1 MEVLGMHLRAAMALA
16 LGLAIAPIQAQAQEA
31 ETLRRELEEL
41 RRQLETTQQ
50 QYRQAIEALT
60 QRLQR
65 LESRPQV
72 AAAPAAGG
80 GGPAIPLPSLM
91 DLARPREPFS
101 LYAQTTSGQVG
112 TASASPRG
120 RFLFD
125 MGIAGDFVA
134 NFTSSRVER
143 DKVGTFTGRENRVI
157 PREIEL
163 ALFGQVDP
171 YARATVRLEAAEE
184 FEDGERALEFG
195 LAEAYLEL
203 TSLPFGLGVKG
214 GFERLRF
221 GFLNEYH
228 LHDRPQ
234 ADSPAVLTR
243 FFGEEGLRENGVEVS
258 WVAPLPMYLEAIL
271 GVFNGDNEDAFGD
284 GSLRDPLL
292 SARLRTFLE
301 LGDWGAVQLGG
312 SGLYGRTTDGA
323 RASYLGLDA
332 KYKYTPA
339 GWSHALVTI
348 GGELLFAHRKNAVG
362 GEEDSEVVEALGR
375 RLRQE
380 AGEVL
385 FEKRDAY
392 GYYVWVDVQPWK
404 QWLFGLRYDWT
415 ELPDG
420 PGREWALEPYIAWM
434 PSEFLRFR
442 LGYKYT
448 NRSDFRSG
456 SDTLNE
462 LFLQATFIL
471 GAHPAHPF

>member
-1 MEVLGMHLRAAMALA
+1 MRVRVLLTLA
-16 LGLAIAPIQAQAQEA
+16 LGLAIAPIPAQAQEA
-31 ETLRRELEEL
+31 EALRREIEQL

-50 QYRQAIEALT
+50 QYQQAIEALT

-65 LESRPQV
+65 LEAHPQT
-72 AAAPAAGG
+72 AAAPPAGQG
-80 GGPAIPLPSLM
+80 SGPITIPSFYE
-91 DLARPREPFS
+91 LARPREPFS
-101 LYAQTTSGQVG
+101 LYAQTTPGLPGAPS
-112 TASASPRG
+112 TAPRG

-125 MGIAGDFVA
+125 IGIAGDFVA

-143 DKVGTFTGRENRVI
+143 DQAGTFAGRENRVI

-163 ALFGQVDP
+163 SFFGQVDP
-171 YARATVRLEAAEE
+171 YARATVILEAAEE
-184 FEDGERALEFG
+184 FEDGARALEFG

-203 TSLPFGLGVKG
+203 TSLPYGFGAKG
-214 GFERLRF
+214 GRERLRF
-221 GFLNEYH
+221 GLLNELH

-234 ADSPAVLTR
+234 TDSPDVLTV
-243 FFGEEGLRENGVEVS
+243 FFGEEGLTEDGLEVS
-258 WVAPLPMYLEAIL
+258 WVAPLPVYLQAIL
-271 GVFNGDNEDAFGD
+271 GVFNGDNEVAFGY

-292 SARLRTFLE
+292 SARLRTFFE
-301 LGDWGAVQLGG
+301 LGSAGAVQLGA
-312 SGLYGRTTDGA
+312 SGLYGRTVDGP
-323 RASYLGLDA
+323 RASYLGVDA

-339 GWSHALVTI
+339 GRSHALVTV
-348 GGELLFAHRKNAVG
+348 GGELIFAHRKVAVG
-362 GEEDSEVVEALGR
+362 GEEGGETTEALVR
-375 RLRQE
+375 RLPQE
-380 AGEVL
+380 PGEAV
-385 FEKRDAY
+385 FETRDVY

-420 PGREWALEPYIAWM
+420 PGREWALEPYLAWM

-448 NRSDFRSG
+448 NRSDFG
-456 SDTLNE
+456 VGPDTLSE

>member
-1 MEVLGMHLRAAMALA
+1 MRVFVVVCLA
-16 LGLAIAPIQAQAQEA
+16 LGVGFAASPALAQEA
-31 ETLRRELEEL
+31 EVLRRELE
-41 RRQLETTQQ
+41 QLKQQLQTTQQ
-50 QYRQAIEALT
+50 QYQQAIEALT

-65 LESRPQV
+65 LEARPQV
-72 AAAPAAGG
+72 AAAPASNQS
-80 GGPAIPLPSLM
+80 GGPITLPSLY

-101 LYAQTTSGQVG
+101 LYAQTTPGQPG
-112 TASASPRG
+112 AAAPRG

-143 DKVGTFTGRENRVI
+143 DQVGTFAGRENRVI

-163 ALFGQVDP
+163 SFFGQVDP
-171 YARATVRLEAAEE
+171 YARATVILEAAEE

-203 TSLPFGLGVKG
+203 TSLPFGVGAKG
-214 GFERLRF
+214 GRERLRF
-221 GFLNEYH
+221 GLLNEYH

-234 ADSPAVLTR
+234 TDSPAVLTR
-243 FFGEEGLRENGVEVS
+243 FFGEEGLTEDGLEVS
-258 WVAPLPMYLEAIL
+258 WVAPLPVYLQAIV
-271 GVFNGDNEDAFGD
+271 GAFNGDNEEAFGY

-292 SARLRTFLE
+292 SARLRTFFE
-301 LGDWGAVQLGG
+301 LGVAGAVQLGA

-323 RASYLGLDA
+323 RASYLGVDA

-339 GWSHALVTI
+339 GWAHALLTV
-348 GGELLFAHRKNAVG
+348 GGEVLFAHRKVSVG
-362 GEEDSEVVEALGR
+362 GEEGGEVVEPLGR

-380 AGEVL
+380 PGEAT
-385 FEKRDAY
+385 FEERDAY
-392 GYYVWVDVQPWK
+392 GYYVWLDVQPWK
-404 QWLFGLRYDWT
+404 QWLVGLRYDWT

-420 PGREWALEPYIAWM
+420 PGREWALEPYLAWM

-448 NRSDFRSG
+448 DRQDFGAGPS
-456 SDTLNE
+456 TLSE

>member
-1 MEVLGMHLRAAMALA
+1 MGVRVIVTLA
-16 LGLAIAPIQAQAQEA
+16 LGLAMTPIPAGAQDAEA
-31 ETLRRELEEL
+31 LRREIEQL

-50 QYRQAIEALT
+50 QYQQAIEALS

-65 LESRPQV
+65 LEVRPQV
-72 AAAPAAGG
+72 AATSPTGESS
-80 GGPAIPLPSLM
+80 GPITIPSLYE
-91 DLARPREPFS
+91 LARPREPFS
-101 LYAQTTSGQVG
+101 LYAQTTPGQPD
-112 TASASPRG
+112 TPAAAPPRG

-125 MGIAGDFVA
+125 IGVAGDFVA

-143 DKVGTFTGRENRVI
+143 DQVGTFTGRENRVF

-171 YARATVRLEAAEE
+171 YARATVILEAAEE
-184 FEDGERALEFG
+184 FEEGQRALEFG

-203 TSLPFGLGVKG
+203 TSLPFGFGAKG
-214 GFERLRF
+214 GRERLRF
-221 GFLNEYH
+221 GLLNELH

-234 ADSPAVLTR
+234 VDSPDVLTV
-243 FFGEEGLRENGVEVS
+243 FFGEEGLTEDGLEVS
-258 WVAPLPMYLEAIL
+258 WVAPLPVYLQAIL
-271 GVFNGDNEDAFGD
+271 GVFNGDNEVAFGY
-284 GSLRDPLL
+284 GSLRDPLW
-292 SARLRTFLE
+292 SARLRTFVE
-301 LGDWGAVQLGG
+301 LCSWGAVQLGA
-312 SGLYGRTTDGA
+312 SGLYGRTADGP
-323 RASYLGLDA
+323 RASYIGVDA

-339 GWSHALVTI
+339 GLSHALVTV
-348 GGELLFAHRKNAVG
+348 GGELIFSHRKLAVG
-362 GEEDSEVVEALGR
+362 DEADATEALGR

-380 AGEVL
+380 SGEMA

-420 PGREWALEPYIAWM
+420 PGREWALEPYLAWM

-448 NRSDFRSG
+448 NRSDFGSG
-456 SDTLNE
+456 PDMLNE
-462 LFLQATFIL
+462 LFLQATFLL